1 MMPQASSRRN
11 AAARS
16 LPIATAAMAAGIFIA
31 DCVLPHDLAVGVAYI
46 VVVLTASRFCTGRTL
61 VLVGAGC
68 MALTILGY
76 LLSPPLG
83 PTEHA
88 LVNVTVRSAAIG
100 GATLLAWQTQSA
112 HAAAHERG
120 NLLDLTH
127 DTIFVR
133 GMDDVITYWN
143 RGAEDLYGWTR
154 DEAIGKVSYLLLQ
167 TIFPDAREKIS
178 AELLRTSRWEGEL
191 IHTKRDGTSITVASR
206 WALERDEHGRPARIL
221 ETNND
226 VTARKRAEQVL
237 GESEAKLE
245 EAQRIARIGWWE
257 RDFRTKHV
265 SLSDEVCRIFGVQPM
280 ELPQW
285 QGRWLEVMH
294 PEDRARVAEASAAAV
309 RGGPRYDVEYRVVR
323 PDGTYASS
331 TARET

>member
-1 MMPQASSRRN
+1 
-11 AAARS
+11 
-16 LPIATAAMAAGIFIA
+16 
-31 DCVLPHDLAVGVAYI
+31 
-46 VVVLTASRFCTGRTL
+46 
-61 VLVGAGC
+61 
-68 MALTILGY
+68 
-76 LLSPPLG
+76 
-83 PTEHA
+83 
-88 LVNVTVRSAAIG
+88 
-100 GATLLAWQTQSA
+100 
-112 HAAAHERG
+112 
-120 NLLDLTH
+120 
-127 DTIFVR
+127 
-133 GMDDVITYWN
+133 
-143 RGAEDLYGWTR
+143 
-154 DEAIGKVSYLLLQ
+154 
-167 TIFPDAREKIS
+167 
-178 AELLRTSRWEGEL
+178 
-191 IHTKRDGTSITVASR
+191 
-206 WALERDEHGRPARIL
+206 LERDEHGRPARIL